1 MGKAIAVLEET
12 VEEMKKQPSTSPEEK
27 KLLNAVEAEAEKDR
41 ALIIQD
47 EAKAEN
53 KEVPK
58 TKDILKE
65 PPQDASPLPAAE
77 VLKAEQKAEDRLAKV
92 KADIASET
100 KKEAANLKELK
111 ADLMKEAEKE
121 AAEQKKDV
129 KEVAKELEQKA
140 EQQLKIVKEDIK
152 AEIDTGAGDAD
163 KKVAVLKVEK
173 LAEKEL
179 ADIKVALDK

>member
-1 MGKAIAVLEET
+1 
-12 VEEMKKQPSTSPEEK
+12 MKKQPSTSPEEK
-27 KLLNAVEAEAEKDR
+27 KLLDAVEAEAEKDR

-65 PPQDASPLPAAE
+65 PPKDAPTPPAAE
-77 VLKAEQKAEDRLAKV
+77 VLREEKKVMQVLEDMKAEALKAEQKAEDRLAKV

-111 ADLMKEAEKE
+111 ADLMKGAEKE

-152 AEIDTGAGDAD
+152 AEIETGAGDAD

-173 LAEKEL
+173 LAE
-179 ADIKVALDK
+179 